1 MGFERAGIEKPR
13 SVAGTLVW
21 LVDVPE
27 GEIIDY
33 VFELLE
39 C

>member
-1 MGFERAGIEKPR
+1 VGFERAGIEKPR
-13 SVAGTLVW
+13 SVTGTLVR
-21 LVDVPE
+21 LVDVPKC
-27 GEIIDY
+27 EIVDY